1 MKINI
6 IDNETYI
13 YIEPIGKIDHLS
25 APDFEKEVLAPIE
38 QGGHCIID
46 LKSVSYISSAGLR
59 VIMVAAKKS
68 RVKGNKLILCQTQ
81 DMVKE
86 VFEISGFNTI
96 LSICE
101 NIGEAQAML

>member
-6 IDNETYI
+6 RDNGTYVC
-13 YIEPIGKIDHLS
+13 IEPVDRIDYQS
-25 APDFEKEVLAPIE
+25 ALDFEKEVLPCIE
-38 QGGHCIID
+38 QGRDCIID

-68 RVKGNKLILCQTQ
+68 QGKGNKLILCHMQ

-96 LSICE
+96 LNICE
-101 NIGEAQAML
+101 NIGEAES